1 MARRMHDDSLCP
13 SGAGIPH
20 YRDECDEDSENFT
33 DPAPEPVE
41 STCAW
46 LVAAEE
52 YAEEQGKQDVR
63 ERGLMVGWRD
73 ASAVE
78 DRNDRF
84 HEQGDAGDGKDEGR
98 GE

>member
-1 MARRMHDDSLCP
+1 MAMARKVHDSEICP
-13 SGAGIPH
+13 SGAGREH

-52 YAEEQGKQDVR
+52 YADEQGKAEVR
-63 ERGLMVGWRD
+63 ERGLLVGWRD
-73 ASAVE
+73 GNAQR
-78 DRNDRF
+78 DD
-84 HEQGDAGDGKDEGR
+84 
-98 GE
+98 

>member
-1 MARRMHDDSLCP
+1 MHDDDLCP

-46 LVAAEE
+46 LVAKQD
-52 YAEEQGKQDVR
+52 YDEEQGQVDPKHA

-73 ASAVE
+73 ANVSDQAE
-78 DRNDRF
+78 
-84 HEQGDAGDGKDEGR
+84 
-98 GE
+98 